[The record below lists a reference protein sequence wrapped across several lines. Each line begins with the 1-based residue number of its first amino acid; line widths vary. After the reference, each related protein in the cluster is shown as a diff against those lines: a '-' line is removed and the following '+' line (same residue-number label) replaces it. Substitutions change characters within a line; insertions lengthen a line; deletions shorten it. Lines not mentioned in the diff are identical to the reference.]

1 MKHLIVSHG
10 EKGGVGKSTYA
21 SIVIEAALNN
31 NKRIAVVDADPRSGD
46 VELSDVAARYA
57 DVENCQTVRLSL
69 AKSGADAADA
79 VSALFEHIEQ
89 IDYDFIVINSPP
101 NAYASL
107 EENADIIAS
116 VAHELGYEIGIGWL
130 LGTEDV
136 SAVMATQSRICKLA
150 DKKLAIINRHE
161 GASDSRFSWFQKPQ
175 YRQAWLDSGGMEA
188 EMPELA
194 ARVAGAVRD
203 TLSDPA
209 YKGWTMVKLASAGS
223 PLPAINRTMLNAWL
237 KKCIV
242 QCVFPLCDFSD

>member
-1 MKHLIVSHG
+1 HLIISHG
-10 EKGGVGKSTYA
+10 EKGGVGKSTFA
-21 SIVIEAALNN
+21 SIVVEAAINSG
-31 NKRIAVVDADPRSGD
+31 KKIAVVDADPRSGD
-46 VELSDVAARYA
+46 VELSDVAARYTNVP
-57 DVENCQTVRLSL
+57 DCQAIRLSL

-79 VSALFEHIEQ
+79 VSQLFEHVEQ

-101 NAYASL
+101 NSYESL
-107 EENADIIAS
+107 EENAEIIAD

-136 SAVMATQSRICKLA
+136 SAIMATQSRICQLA
-150 DKKLAIINRHE
+150 DKKVAIINRHE
-161 GASDSRFSWFQKPQ
+161 GSSDSRFSWFQKPQ

-209 YKGWTMVKLASAGS
+209 YKGWTMARLASAGS
-223 PLPAINRTMLNAWL
+223 PLPAINRTMLASWL
-237 KKCIV
+237 KKCIT
-242 QCVFPLCDFSD
+242 QCVFPICDFSD